1 MKQLVSRTAF
11 TRKIAIGMLVPA
23 AVLLSA
29 GTVSAAE
36 EEDAFTLDPVI
47 ITAQRYA
54 TRDLDT
60 PAAVSVYTQEE
71 LKATGATS
79 VIEALKYS
87 EGIIYHAQGPMG
99 NAQGTMTSKVIIRGV
114 EKGTLVL
121 MDGVPLNLHGRY
133 NLEDIPLDDIEK
145 IEIIRGGGSVL
156 YGSEATG
163 GVINIISKSKK
174 SNSITVAAGNN
185 GTQNHNVSLQAGKF
199 GINYSIN
206 KTDEIDHI
214 SGGFTRS
221 SDPSKASYIPKRYY
235 DFSGNDRQALSWR
248 YTFDDNWDFSHSYG
262 TSDSTYFYRHA
273 EAANKATVS
282 SLSSTSN
289 FDTTYNRMQLNYK
302 QDNVKAA
309 FYFNQKELDN
319 RKTEYWKTTGKGSTS
334 KYEQLG
340 TPSITNGADKDRTVG
355 LDVQNTWK
363 FSGDTLLVG
372 FNAQRESYESKEKV
386 DNGAWDNRAF
396 DRNLYSIYGQYDH
409 KLDNSSN
416 LILSARETWTKG
428 AVDDRNYSK
437 FTPQLQYLKKLEE
450 NTSFYA
456 NAGMSFMMPTFTQ
469 IYGTAGRVK
478 GNPSVKPQQGKHYE
492 MGLKRNTDTH
502 AWRLAVFNYEIDDS
516 ISTTYKADTDLFETT
531 NEDIKNT
538 GIELAC
544 SIDNGG
550 GWHTNWGIS
559 YSNPQKYE
567 TDKEGKSKG
576 WHRYY
581 GKLQLNGGINYANEK
596 WKAALTA
603 TYLADRERDTDA
615 GGSIK
620 PMLLT
625 GANISYK
632 VAADREIYLT
642 VDNIFDRKDITSHS
656 TSEYYTLGRT
666 VQLGYKINL

>member
-1 MKQLVSRTAF
+1 MKTLVRKKELI
-11 TRKIAIGMLVPA
+11 RKIAIGMLLPVS
-23 AVLLSA
+23 VLMSA
-29 GTVSAAE
+29 GTVYAAE
-36 EEDAFTLDPVI
+36 EADVFTLDPIVV
-47 ITAQRYA
+47 TAQRYA
-54 TRDLDT
+54 TRDIDT
-60 PAAVSVYTQEE
+60 PAAVSVYTQEQ

-87 EGIIYHAQGPMG
+87 EGIIYHAQGPLG

-121 MDGVPLNLHGRY
+121 IDGVPLNLHGRY

-145 IEIIRGGGSVL
+145 IEVIRGGGSVL

-174 SNSITVAAGNN
+174 SNSITVAAGSH
-185 GTQNHNVSLQAGKF
+185 GVQNHNLSLQTGKF

-214 SGGFTRS
+214 SGGYTRS
-221 SDPSKASYIPKRYY
+221 TAAPTSSSYVPKRYY
-235 DFSGNDRQALSWR
+235 DFSGNDREALSWR
-248 YTFDDNWDFSHSYG
+248 YTFNDNWDFSHSYG

-273 EAANKATVS
+273 EAANKATLD

-302 QDNVKAA
+302 KDNAKAT
-309 FYFNQKELDN
+309 FYLNQKELDN
-319 RKTEYWKTTGKGSTS
+319 TKTEYWKTESKKYQQLTTPVITS
-334 KYEQLG
+334 
-340 TPSITNGADKDRTVG
+340 GAEKDRTIG
-355 LDVQNTWK
+355 LDMQNTWK
-363 FSGDTLLVG
+363 FKEDTLLIG
-372 FNAQRESYESKEKV
+372 INAQRESFDSKEKV
-386 DNGAWDNRAF
+386 DNGAWDSRGF
-396 DRNLYSIYGQYDH
+396 DRNVYSVYGQYDH
-409 KLDNSSN
+409 KLDPSAN
-416 LILSARETWTKG
+416 IIISARETWTSG
-428 AVDDRNYSK
+428 AVDDKNYNK

-456 NAGMSFMMPTFTQ
+456 SAGMSFMMPTFTQ

-478 GNPSVKPQQGKHYE
+478 GNPLVKPQQGKHYE
-492 MGLKRNTDTH
+492 VGLKRNTDNH

-516 ISTTYKADTDLFETT
+516 ISTTYTESSDSFSTT

-538 GIELAC
+538 GIELSC
-544 SIDNGG
+544 TIDNGG
-550 GWHTNWGIS
+550 GWHSNWGVS

-567 TDKEGKSKG
+567 TDKTGASEG

-581 GKLQLNGGINYANEK
+581 GKLQLNGGVNYANEK

-603 TYLADRERDTDA
+603 TYLADRERDIDA

-625 GANISYK
+625 GATVSYQL
-632 VAADREIYLT
+632 AADREVFLII
-642 VDNIFDRKDITSHS
+642 DNLFDRKDITSHS
-656 TSEYYTLGRT
+656 TSEYYTFGRT
-666 VQLGYKINL
+666 FQLGYKMNL